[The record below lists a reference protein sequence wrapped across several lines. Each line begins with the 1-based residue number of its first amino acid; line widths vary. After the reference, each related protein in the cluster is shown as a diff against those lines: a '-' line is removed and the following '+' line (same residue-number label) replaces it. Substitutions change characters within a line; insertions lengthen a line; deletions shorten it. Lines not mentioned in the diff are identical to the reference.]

1 VGGLN
6 IGRKRGTL
14 LAAALAFGLA
24 ASPARGA
31 WTVIA
36 ENDQIRVYADKATIR
51 RQGSIVTMWSLMD
64 YRQSQLGK
72 NGSYLSS
79 KGHDEYD
86 CSLRRTR
93 LLVTTEHDGRMG
105 TGKLLD
111 SEPVQSSWE
120 DVGEGGL
127 MGMLWRYACRAK

>member
-1 VGGLN
+1 MH
-6 IGRKRGTL
+6 KL
-14 LAAALAFGLA
+14 LPSRLLLVAALGLA
-24 ASPARGA
+24 ATCARA
-31 WTVIA
+31 EWTVVA
-36 ENDQIRVYADKATIR
+36 ENDQIRVYADRATIR

-93 LLVTTEHDGRMG
+93 LLLTTEHDGRMG
-105 TGKLLD
+105 TGKMLG
-111 SEPVQSSWE
+111 SEPVEGSWE
-120 DVGEGGL
+120 NVADGSL
-127 MGMLWRYACRAK
+127 MGMLWRFACRAK